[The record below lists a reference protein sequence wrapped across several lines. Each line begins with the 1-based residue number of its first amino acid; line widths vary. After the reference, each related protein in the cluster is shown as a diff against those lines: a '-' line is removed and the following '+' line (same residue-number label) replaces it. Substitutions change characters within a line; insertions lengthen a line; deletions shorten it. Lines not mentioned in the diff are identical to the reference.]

1 MRQIQCMVFLLM
13 VVSNSMLSQEQ
24 TEYPMSNSELIE
36 CGGVLLDSGGT
47 YEDYGANEDITMTI
61 CPEAPET
68 IVNLYFV
75 ISDLAPGDLLE
86 IFDEIGRAHV

>member
-1 MRQIQCMVFLLM
+1 
-13 VVSNSMLSQEQ
+13 
-24 TEYPMSNSELIE
+24 MSNSELIE

-86 IFDEIGRAHV
+86 IFDGPAEPANSFGVLLEENC

>member
-1 MRQIQCMVFLLM
+1 
-13 VVSNSMLSQEQ
+13 
-24 TEYPMSNSELIE
+24 MSNSELTA
-36 CGGVLLDSGGT
+36 CDGVLLDSGGT
-47 YEDYGANEDITMTI
+47 YDDYGADEDISMTI

-86 IFDEIGRAHV
+86 IFDGPAEPANSFGVFTGGELLALDFFRVRG

>member
-1 MRQIQCMVFLLM
+1 MMITGRMRT
-13 VVSNSMLSQEQ
+13 S
-24 TEYPMSNSELIE
+24 
-36 CGGVLLDSGGT
+36 
-47 YEDYGANEDITMTI
+47 TMTI

-86 IFDEIGRAHV
+86 IFDGPAEPANSFGVFTGGELLALDFFRVRG